1 MDYTSP
7 ADLCQ
12 WAEQQLNR
20 KTIYQ
25 LGGIGRYDVSGRRV
39 FDCVGLIKCFLWHD
53 YGPGNTSYYGKT
65 APDINADQMYAR
77 ATDKGPISTIPEI
90 PGLLVWQQGH
100 IGIYI
105 GGGQVIEATAKRW
118 GSVGGCVVKSQFK
131 DKSAAMY
138 RGTWTHWLRC
148 PFLIYEEG
156 SKMYLKPGYQ
166 SIAWQG
172 QTIHVYKRKTD
183 QDIGLLQLPG
193 QVTETI
199 DKIDDDHIHYC
210 KVNWPFF
217 NNHPGTK
224 EYGITYG
231 RNQGFTRDDRPAQ
244 KEYHSLII
252 TKDGRWIKGD
262 FESWEYPKDEIK
274 LGTMYA
280 VCLLHNGEDET
291 DISSA
296 CGNVK
301 YTAANTQTIL
311 MGNKDEIVFAVV
323 SGKLDGTACRQF
335 AKAYGMTECYLGD
348 SGGSSQMI
356 VDGVKKVYTGR
367 PLTAA
372 LTFYKTEAQ
381 AEPDPQPEPTPEP
394 ADGLSVV
401 VDSVGL
407 RVRKTLSFT
416 NGRASGEILAT
427 IPIGG
432 TAKLIR
438 FLPGIKPDGYQWV
451 EAEYNGIRGYCQ
463 YDSRCYWIKEED

>member
-7 ADLCQ
+7 ADLCR
-12 WAEQQLNR
+12 WAEQQLSR
-20 KTIYQ
+20 KTIYK
-25 LGGIGRYDVSGRRV
+25 LGGIGRYDSSSRRV

-65 APDINADQMYAR
+65 APDINADQMYSK
-77 ATDKGPISTIPEI
+77 ATVKGPISTIPEI
-90 PGLLVWQQGH
+90 PGLLVWQPGH

-105 GGGQVIEATAKRW
+105 GNGQVIEATAKRW
-118 GSVGGCVVKSQFK
+118 GSIGGCVVKSQFIN
-131 DKSAAMY
+131 KSAAMY

-148 PFLIYEEG
+148 PFLMYPEEG

-166 SIAWQG
+166 SLAWQG
-172 QTIHVYKRKTD
+172 QTIHVYKRRDD

-193 QVTETI
+193 QVTKTI

-217 NNHPGTK
+217 NNHPDTK

-252 TKDGRWIKGD
+252 TKDGRWLKGD

-280 VCLLHNGEDET
+280 VCLLHEGKDET

-301 YTAANTQTIL
+301 YTVTNTQTIL
-311 MGNKDEIVFAVV
+311 MGNKDEVVFAVV
-323 SGKLDGTACRQF
+323 SGKLNGVACRQF

-356 VDGVKKVYTGR
+356 VDGAKKVYTGR

-372 LTFYKTEAQ
+372 LTFYKTEQ
-381 AEPDPQPEPTPEP
+381 PVPEPEPTPDPEP
-394 ADGLSVV
+394 EPKPEVIETMVFECTKASTSKGYPM
-401 VDSVGL
+401 
-407 RVRKTLSFT
+407 RKT
-416 NGRASGEILAT
+416 APSGEI
-427 IPIGG
+427 
-432 TAKLIR
+432 AKYLKVGDRVKVVDIQNKGKNQYTSAAE
-438 FLPGIKPDGYQWV
+438 PWCQTEDGLWF
-451 EAEYNGIRGYCQ
+451 AFDKGYF
-463 YDSRCYWIKEED
+463 K

>member
-1 MDYTSP
+1 
-7 ADLCQ
+7 
-12 WAEQQLNR
+12 
-20 KTIYQ
+20 
-25 LGGIGRYDVSGRRV
+25 
-39 FDCVGLIKCFLWHD
+39 
-53 YGPGNTSYYGKT
+53 
-65 APDINADQMYAR
+65 
-77 ATDKGPISTIPEI
+77 
-90 PGLLVWQQGH
+90 
-100 IGIYI
+100 
-105 GGGQVIEATAKRW
+105 
-118 GSVGGCVVKSQFK
+118 
-131 DKSAAMY
+131 
-138 RGTWTHWLRC
+138 
-148 PFLIYEEG
+148 
-156 SKMYLKPGYQ
+156 MYLKPGYQ

-172 QTIHVYKRKTD
+172 QTIHVYKRKAD

-193 QVTETI
+193 QVTKTI

-280 VCLLHNGEDET
+280 VCLLHEGKDET

-372 LTFYKTEAQ
+372 LTFYKIDAQ
-381 AEPDPQPEPTPEP
+381 PDPDPDVPVIPTGQTMVFKCTKASTSKGYPLRSSAPSGAIVSYLQPGENVKVVDIQNKGKNQYTSAAEPWCLTG
-394 ADGLSVV
+394 DGLWFAF
-401 VDSVGL
+401 D
-407 RVRKTLSFT
+407 KDYF
-416 NGRASGEILAT
+416 E
-427 IPIGG
+427 
-432 TAKLIR
+432 
-438 FLPGIKPDGYQWV
+438 
-451 EAEYNGIRGYCQ
+451 
-463 YDSRCYWIKEED
+463 

>member
-1 MDYTSP
+1 
-7 ADLCQ
+7 
-12 WAEQQLNR
+12 
-20 KTIYQ
+20 
-25 LGGIGRYDVSGRRV
+25 
-39 FDCVGLIKCFLWHD
+39 
-53 YGPGNTSYYGKT
+53 
-65 APDINADQMYAR
+65 
-77 ATDKGPISTIPEI
+77 
-90 PGLLVWQQGH
+90 
-100 IGIYI
+100 
-105 GGGQVIEATAKRW
+105 
-118 GSVGGCVVKSQFK
+118 
-131 DKSAAMY
+131 
-138 RGTWTHWLRC
+138 
-148 PFLIYEEG
+148 
-156 SKMYLKPGYQ
+156 MYLKPGYQ

-172 QTIHVYKRKTD
+172 QTIHVYKRKAD

-193 QVTETI
+193 QVTKTI

-323 SGKLDGTACRQF
+323 SGKLNGSACRQF

-372 LTFYKTEAQ
+372 LTFYKIE
-381 AEPDPQPEPTPEP
+381 EQPEPTPEP
-394 ADGLSVV
+394 DPDVPVIPAGQTMVFKCIKASTSKGYPLRSSAPSGAVAGYLQPGEKVKV
-401 VDSVGL
+401 VDIQNKGKNQYTSAAEPWCLTDGGL
-407 RVRKTLSFT
+407 WFSFDKDYF
-416 NGRASGEILAT
+416 E
-427 IPIGG
+427 
-432 TAKLIR
+432 
-438 FLPGIKPDGYQWV
+438 
-451 EAEYNGIRGYCQ
+451 
-463 YDSRCYWIKEED
+463 

>member
-1 MDYTSP
+1 MYDYTSP
-7 ADLCQ
+7 ADLCS
-12 WAEQQLNR
+12 WAEQQLSR

-25 LGGIGRYDVSGRRV
+25 LGGIGRYDSSSRRV

-53 YGPGNTSYYGKT
+53 YGPGNTGYYGKT
-65 APDINADQMYAR
+65 APDINADQMYSK
-77 ATDKGPISTIPEI
+77 ATVKGPVDTIPEI

-118 GSVGGCVVKSQFK
+118 GSVGGCVVKSQFIN
-131 DKSAAMY
+131 KSAAMY
-138 RGTWTHWLRC
+138 RETWTHWLKC
-148 PFLIYEEG
+148 PFLMYEED
-156 SKMYLKPGYQ
+156 SVMYLKPGYQ

-172 QTIHVYKRKTD
+172 QTIHVYKRKDD
-183 QDIGLLQLPG
+183 QEIGLLQLPG
-193 QVTETI
+193 QVTKTI

-217 NNHPGTK
+217 NNHPDTK
-224 EYGITYG
+224 DYGITYG

-252 TKDGRWIKGD
+252 TKDGRWLKGD

-280 VCLLHNGEDET
+280 VCLLHEGKDET

-311 MGNKDEIVFAVV
+311 MGNKDEVVFAVV
-323 SGKLDGTACRQF
+323 SGKLNGAACRQF

-372 LTFYKTEAQ
+372 LTFYKVEVQLDTD
-381 AEPDPQPEPTPEP
+381 PDVPVIPTGQTMVFKCTKASTSKGYPLRSSAPSGAIVSYLQPGEN
-394 ADGLSVV
+394 VKV
-401 VDSVGL
+401 VDIQNKGKNQYTSAVEPWCLTDYGL
-407 RVRKTLSFT
+407 WF
-416 NGRASGEILAT
+416 A
-427 IPIGG
+427 
-432 TAKLIR
+432 
-438 FLPGIKPDGYQWV
+438 
-451 EAEYNGIRGYCQ
+451 
-463 YDSRCYWIKEED
+463 YDKNYFE